1 VFRSRLESSNESET
15 RNDAILVFVPP
26 AGLDPITRLHVVPRS
41 RAGAKSRGCSSPFLG
56 LRNTAPGIDWHQAI
70 PASYSAVRPRD
81 RYPPPPN
88 EPFHESDNRLF
99 TSLGYADDRPC
110 ASNGAT
116 AMSIQ
121 SVASPAYTFTPPKR
135 NSLTHI
141 PGDEG
146 WPLIGKTLD
155 VLADPKGQIERQAA
169 KYGLVYRSH
178 IFGETSLVLLG
189 PEANELVLFD
199 QAKIFSSTLGW
210 GRILGLLFPRGLMLL
225 DFDEHRLH
233 RRALS
238 VAFKSGPMKSYLAEL
253 DTGIVAR
260 VRQWKAQPGPML
272 FYPAMKQL
280 TLDLAATSFLGAG
293 IGPEVDEI
301 TRAFVDMVAASVAV
315 IRKPLPGTQMARGV
329 KGRKRIVAYFSEQIP
344 IRRARG
350 GEDLFSQL
358 CRATHEDGALLS
370 TQDIVDHMSF
380 LMMAAHDTLTSSLT
394 SFVGELAAHPEWQV
408 KLRDEISSLGV
419 AAGEPTTFDN
429 LEAMPLTEMAFKEAL
444 RLKPPVPSMP
454 RRAVRDFT
462 FKGYAIPAGISVGVN
477 PLFTHHMPEIWP
489 EPEKFDP
496 LRFTDDAQRGRH
508 RFAWVPFGGG
518 AHMCLG
524 LHFAYMQAK
533 CFARHFLQNLSV
545 SLEPG
550 YTPDW
555 QMWPIPKPR
564 DGLRVTLKPVA

>member
-1 VFRSRLESSNESET
+1 
-15 RNDAILVFVPP
+15 
-26 AGLDPITRLHVVPRS
+26 
-41 RAGAKSRGCSSPFLG
+41 
-56 LRNTAPGIDWHQAI
+56 
-70 PASYSAVRPRD
+70 
-81 RYPPPPN
+81 
-88 EPFHESDNRLF
+88 
-99 TSLGYADDRPC
+99 
-110 ASNGAT
+110 
-116 AMSIQ
+116 MSMQ
-121 SVASPAYTFTPPKR
+121 HVASSAIGFTPPKR

-146 WPLIGKTLD
+146 WPIIGKTLQ
-155 VLADPKGQIERQAA
+155 VLADPKGHVERHAK
-169 KYGLVYRSH
+169 KYGLVHRSH
-178 IFGETSLVLLG
+178 IFGETSIVLLG

-199 QAKIFSSTLGW
+199 QAKLFSSTWGW
-210 GRILGLLFPRGLMLL
+210 GAILGRLFPRGLMLL

-238 VAFKSGPMKSYLAEL
+238 VAFKSGPMKSYLADL
-253 DTGIVAR
+253 DKGIAAR
-260 VRQWKAQPGPML
+260 VAQWKAKPGEML
-272 FYPAMKQL
+272 LYPAMKQL
-280 TLDLAATSFLGAG
+280 TLDLAATSFLGAE

-329 KGRKRIVAYFSEQIP
+329 AGRQRIIAYFSEQIP
-344 IRRARG
+344 IRRAKPE

-370 TQDIVDHMSF
+370 TQDIIDHMSF

-394 SFVGELAAHPEWQV
+394 SFIGAIAAHPEWQR
-408 KLRDEISSLGV
+408 KLREEIFALGL
-419 AAGEPTTFDN
+419 AADAPTSFDN
-429 LEAMPLTEMAFKEAL
+429 LEAMPLSEMAFKEAL

-462 FKGYAIPAGISVGVN
+462 FKGYALPAGILVGIN

-489 EPEKFDP
+489 EPETFDP
-496 LRFTDDAQRGRH
+496 MRFTKEAERVRH
-508 RFAWVPFGGG
+508 RYAWVPFGGG

-533 CFARHFLQNLSV
+533 TFARHFLQNLEV
-545 SLEPG
+545 SLPPG
-550 YTPDW
+550 YQPDW

-564 DGLRVTLKPVA
+564 DGLRVVVKAV